1 VSIHFHDNTLVPA
14 DSPTLVTPRPGMANV
29 RAHAFAGVTAGS
41 RGVRVLFWG
50 GVAPCFVLDRVEV
63 HETPDAVTI
72 TLWAGSDPA
81 SPDAACIEIALHLAV
96 DVELRAPF
104 RGRPILD
111 GAASGAR
118 RPLLDGP

>member
-1 VSIHFHDNTLVPA
+1 VSIHFHDNALVPG

-29 RAHAFAGVTAGS
+29 RPHAFAGVTAGS

-50 GVAPCFVLDRVEV
+50 GLAPCFVLDRVEV
-63 HETPDAVTI
+63 TPDAVTI

-81 SPDAACIEIALHLAV
+81 FPDAACIEIALRLAV
-96 DVELRAPF
+96 DVDLRAPF

-111 GAASGAR
+111 GASSRAR
-118 RPLLDGP
+118 RFPREGP